1 MAEKPLKPARRTL
14 RGANGELSSA
24 AEIVLPILGAASLVL
39 AWQFLLPL
47 TGVPAYVVPKPGA
60 IFGVFQKSGPLLAA
74 SFWPTAVEAM
84 AGFLIGNLAAILLAV
99 LFVHSRVLQAAY
111 FPVVLFFNT
120 IPILALSP
128 IIILIFGLGM
138 TPKIVIAAVICFF
151 PTLINMIRGLDS
163 ASANERELFRV
174 LSATRAE
181 IFWRLRLPR
190 AMPMLFSSLRIAS
203 ATAVIGAIVGE
214 WIGSDKGLGA
224 LIIQATFN
232 YQSDRLYAAIVLSS
246 SMSIVL
252 FLIVIAAERLV
263 VKY

>member
-1 MAEKPLKPARRTL
+1 MRER
-14 RGANGELSSA
+14 GELSA
-24 AEIVLPILGAASLVL
+24 TAQAVLPILGAGSLIV

-47 TGVPAYVVPKPGA
+47 AGVPSYIVPTPSTILA
-60 IFGVFQKSGPLLAA
+60 VFAKSWALLLGN
-74 SFWPTAVEAM
+74 FWPTALEAV
-84 AGFLIGNLAAILLAV
+84 AGFAIGNFVAILLAIV
-99 LFVHSRVLQAAY
+99 FVHSRILQAAY

-163 ASANERELFRV
+163 ATANERELFRI
-174 LSATRAE
+174 LSSSRSE

-190 AMPMLFSSLRIAS
+190 ALPMLFSSLRIAS

-246 SMSIVL
+246 LLSILL
-252 FLIVIAAERLV
+252 FLIVVAVER
-263 VKY
+263 KIIRY